1 MRYEHILYEAKET
14 RAINRPP
21 NDVLDS
27 QTMREMNQALQ
38 EVSEHQR
45 ELKPLVP
52 PYAVDKAGM
61 EKRKPMRKGV

>member
-1 MRYEHILYEAKET
+1 VRYEHILSEAKEA

-52 PYAVDKAGM
+52 PYVVDKAVM
-61 EKRKPMRKGV
+61 EKRKPVWKGA